1 VLEGNG
7 NSRLDEKER
16 TMQAYLVTNGTIL
29 TMDPSQ
35 PQVEAFGVIGEWIVS
50 AGSLAEVEAAL
61 PRGAGRL
68 DLAGATCLPG
78 FNEAHNHMLNFGFV
92 LGQVNCRYPAVR
104 SIEEIVARFAER
116 AEGTP
121 PGSWIRGRGYDDNKL
136 TEHRHPTRWDL
147 DRASTAHPLVL
158 VHSSGHMLVANSLAL
173 QLAGVS
179 RETPDPP
186 GGHIVRDEHGD
197 PTGLLQEN
205 AMELIERVIPA
216 PTLEDMVEALR
227 RCNDAYVAAGITS
240 SQDAGLDD
248 PQQVEAFQ
256 RAVQR
261 GLLRLRTSIMLRHQ
275 LLPHLLGLGIKQG
288 FGDHHLRI
296 GPVKLFADGSL
307 IGRTAAVSRPFLA
320 DPRPDNC
327 GITIWSQEELDELV
341 WQAHAA
347 GFQVATHAIGDRA
360 IEMVL
365 DAYERALARLPRPDH
380 RHRIEHGGVLRP
392 DLIERIA
399 RLGVLVVSQP
409 IFIAEYGDGFIRH
422 LGLERIQLTYPFRS
436 LLDAGIRLV
445 FSTDCPVSAY
455 QPLRCIQAAVQE
467 RTASGRSY
475 ALEEAITVEEALP
488 LYTVNGAYASFE
500 EHCKGMLRPG
510 MLADFVVLERDP
522 RRVDPEELAEIRVL
536 RTVIGG
542 ETVYEA

>member
-1 VLEGNG
+1 M
-7 NSRLDEKER
+7 D
-16 TMQAYLVTNGTIL
+16 AYLVTNGTIL
-29 TMDPSQ
+29 TMDPAR
-35 PQVEAFGVIGEWIVS
+35 PEVEAFAVIGERIVA
-50 AGSLAEVEAAL
+50 AGSRAEAEAVL
-61 PRGAGRL
+61 PRGFRRL

-78 FNEAHNHMLNFGFV
+78 FNEAHNHMINFGLV

-104 SIEEIVARFAER
+104 SIEDIVARFAAR
-116 AEGTP
+116 AGQVP
-121 PGSWIRGRGYDDNKL
+121 PGTWIRGRGYDDNVL
-136 TEHRHPTRWDL
+136 AEHRHPTRADL
-147 DRASTAHPLVL
+147 DRASSAHPFVL
-158 VHSSGHMLVANSLAL
+158 THSSGHMLVANSLAL
-173 QLAGVS
+173 RLAGVT

-186 GGHIVRDEHGD
+186 GGQIVRDEHGE

-205 AMELIERVIPA
+205 AMELVERVVPA
-216 PTLEDMVEALR
+216 PTLEEMVEALR

-240 SQDAGLDD
+240 SQDAGSDHPL
-248 PQQVEAFQ
+248 QVEAYQ
-256 RAVQR
+256 RAVER
-261 GLLRLRTSIMLRHQ
+261 GVLRLRTSMMIRHQ

-288 FGDHHLRI
+288 FGDARLRV

-307 IGRTAAVSRPFLA
+307 IGRTAAVSRPFLN
-320 DPRPDNC
+320 DPRPDNY
-327 GITIWSQEELDELV
+327 GLTIWTQEELDELV

-380 RHRIEHGGVLRP
+380 RHRIEHCGVLRP
-392 DLIERIA
+392 DLIGRIA
-399 RLGVLVVSQP
+399 RVGVLVVSQP
-409 IFIAEYGDGFIRH
+409 IFIVEYGDGFIRH
-422 LGLERIQLTYPFRS
+422 LGLDRIQLTYPFRS

-455 QPLRCIQAAVQE
+455 QPLRCIQSAVLE

-475 ALEEAITVEEALP
+475 ALEEAITVAEALP
-488 LYTVNGAYASFE
+488 LYTVNGAYATFE
-500 EHCKGMLRPG
+500 EREKGMLRPG

-522 RRVDPEELAEIRVL
+522 RSVDPEELAELRVL